1 MGNRSLPPGEEL
13 VPLITNGELS
23 LTPLERDIVKRRMA
37 RRPIISPG
45 QPTMDFDT
53 ALQHFVNY
61 MHYERNFSK
70 HSIRNYCED
79 MEMFIKFITPPGET
93 TPPVES
99 TELILLREFVSSLY
113 GRDLMKPTIKRKI
126 AALRAFFKFCV
137 REGWIEANP
146 AKLLH
151 SPKLPIRVPRVQT
164 PEEISNFLD
173 RMPGG
178 KSRQTVLRNPRR
190 ANSGRYP
197 HERHIPARDRAMLE
211 LLYASGLRVSELV
224 GLNLGDID
232 HTSKMLRVLG
242 KRRKQ
247 RVVPFGEKAAEALDA
262 YLPLRLELLG
272 MKNAKPN
279 YDAVFLNARAGRIST
294 SAVEVVVRNYCM
306 LINPEWRLHPHA
318 FRHAFATHLLGD
330 GADLR
335 AIQEL
340 LGHASLSTT
349 QRYTQASIEQLMKVY
364 DKSHPHS

>member
-1 MGNRSLPPGEEL
+1 
-13 VPLITNGELS
+13 
-23 LTPLERDIVKRRMA
+23 
-37 RRPIISPG
+37 
-45 QPTMDFDT
+45 MDFDT

-61 MHYERNFSK
+61 MHYERNFSA
-70 HSIRNYCED
+70 HSIRNYGED
-79 MEMFIKFITPPGET
+79 IELFIRFITPPGET
-93 TPPVES
+93 TPSVEA

-113 GRDLMKPTIKRKI
+113 ARSLSKPTIKRKI

-137 REGWIEANP
+137 REHWVEGNP
-146 AKLLH
+146 AKMLH

-164 PEEISNFLD
+164 PEELSSFLD

-178 KSRQTVLRNPRR
+178 KSRQAAPIIHGRR
-190 ANSGRYP
+190 AVRGLYARD
-197 HERHIPARDRAMLE
+197 RHIPARDRAVVE
-211 LLYASGLRVSELV
+211 LLYASGLRVSELC
-224 GLNLGDID
+224 GLDMGDID
-232 HTSKMLRVLG
+232 RTGQMLRVMG

-247 RVVPFGEKAAEALDA
+247 RVVPFGDQAAAALDE
-262 YLPLRLELLG
+262 YLPLRLELLA
-272 MKNAKPN
+272 MHHRSPN
-279 YDAVFLNARAGRIST
+279 YEAVFLGNRGKRIAPCT
-294 SAVEVVVRNYCM
+294 VALTVKNYCK
-306 LINPEWRLHPHA
+306 LLNPEFHLHPHA

>member
-1 MGNRSLPPGEEL
+1 
-13 VPLITNGELS
+13 
-23 LTPLERDIVKRRMA
+23 
-37 RRPIISPG
+37 
-45 QPTMDFDT
+45 MDFDT

-61 MHYERNFSK
+61 MHYERNFSA
-70 HSIRNYCED
+70 HSIRNYGED
-79 MEMFIKFITPPGET
+79 LEMFIKFITPPGET
-93 TPPVES
+93 TPSMEA

-113 GRDLMKPTIKRKI
+113 GRDLSKPTIKRKI

-137 REGWIEANP
+137 REGWVQSNP

-164 PEEISNFLD
+164 PEEISTFLD

-178 KSRQTVLRNPRR
+178 KSRQTVTSKNQRR
-190 ANSGRYP
+190 TVDGKYP

-211 LLYASGLRVSELV
+211 FLYASGLRVSELV

-232 HTSKMLRVLG
+232 RTSHMLRVLG

-247 RVVPFGEKAAEALDA
+247 RVVPFGDQAAAALDA
-262 YLPLRLELLG
+262 YLPLRLELLA
-272 MKNAKPN
+272 MKNPDPN
-279 YDAVFLNARAGRIST
+279 YDAVFLSARARRISAY
-294 SAVEVVVRNYCM
+294 SVAQAVRKYCM

>member
-1 MGNRSLPPGEEL
+1 
-13 VPLITNGELS
+13 
-23 LTPLERDIVKRRMA
+23 
-37 RRPIISPG
+37 
-45 QPTMDFDT
+45 MDFDT

-61 MHYERNFSK
+61 MHYERNFSA
-70 HSIRNYCED
+70 HSIRNYGED
-79 MEMFIKFITPPGET
+79 LEMFIKFITPPGET
-93 TPPVES
+93 TPSMEA

-113 GRDLMKPTIKRKI
+113 GRDLSKPTIKRKI

-137 REGWIEANP
+137 REGWVQSNP

-164 PEEISNFLD
+164 PEEISTFLD

-178 KSRQTVLRNPRR
+178 KSRQTVTSKNQRR
-190 ANSGRYP
+190 TVDGKYP

-211 LLYASGLRVSELV
+211 FLYASGLRVSELV

-232 HTSKMLRVLG
+232 RTSQMLRVLG

-247 RVVPFGEKAAEALDA
+247 RVVPFGDQAAAALDA
-262 YLPLRLELLG
+262 YLPLRLELLA
-272 MKNAKPN
+272 MKNPDPN
-279 YDAVFLNARAGRIST
+279 YDAVFLSARARRISAY
-294 SAVEVVVRNYCM
+294 SVAQAVRKYCM

-349 QRYTQASIEQLMKVY
+349 QRYTQASIEQLVKVY

>member
-1 MGNRSLPPGEEL
+1 
-13 VPLITNGELS
+13 
-23 LTPLERDIVKRRMA
+23 
-37 RRPIISPG
+37 
-45 QPTMDFDT
+45 MDFDT

-61 MHYERNFSK
+61 MHYERNFSA
-70 HSIRNYCED
+70 HSIRNYGED
-79 MEMFIKFITPPGET
+79 IEMFIKFITPPGET
-93 TPPVES
+93 TPSMEA

-113 GRDLMKPTIKRKI
+113 GRDLSKPTIKRKI

-137 REGWIEANP
+137 REGWVQSNP

-164 PEEISNFLD
+164 PEEISTFLD

-178 KSRQTVLRNPRR
+178 KSRQTVTSKNQRR
-190 ANSGRYP
+190 TVDGKYP

-211 LLYASGLRVSELV
+211 FLYASGLRVSELV

-232 HTSKMLRVLG
+232 RTSQMLRVLG

-247 RVVPFGEKAAEALDA
+247 RVVPFGDQAAAALDA
-262 YLPLRLELLG
+262 YLPLRLELLA
-272 MKNAKPN
+272 MKNPDPN
-279 YDAVFLNARAGRIST
+279 YDAVFLSARARRISAY
-294 SAVEVVVRNYCM
+294 SVAQAVRKYCM

>member
-1 MGNRSLPPGEEL
+1 MEDYLIPAEDELFPLTETGE
-13 VPLITNGELS
+13 VS
-23 LTPLERDIVKRRMA
+23 LTRLHREVLKRRAAA
-37 RRPIISPG
+37 RHTISSG
-45 QPTMDFDT
+45 QPMDFDT

-79 MEMFIKFITPPGET
+79 IEQFIKFITPPGET
-93 TPPVES
+93 TPTIKA

-113 GRDLMKPTIKRKI
+113 GRDLSKPTIKRKI
-126 AALRAFFKFCV
+126 AALRAFFKFSV
-137 REGWIEANP
+137 REGWIESNP

-164 PEEISNFLD
+164 PEEIASFLD

-178 KSRQTVLRNPRR
+178 NSQAAVPVKHGRR
-190 ANSGRYP
+190 AVRGQYAA
-197 HERHIPARDRAMLE
+197 ERHIAARDRAIVE

-224 GLNLGDID
+224 GLDMGDID
-232 HTSKMLRVLG
+232 RTSQMLRVLG
-242 KRRKQ
+242 KRRKE
-247 RVVPFGEKAAEALDA
+247 RVVPFGNSAAAALDE
-262 YLPLRLELLG
+262 YLPLRLELLALPHQ
-272 MKNAKPN
+272 NPD
-279 YDAVFLNARAGRIST
+279 YEAVFLSPRGRRLDANNVTVSVRSYCST
-294 SAVEVVVRNYCM
+294 
-306 LINPEWRLHPHA
+306 LNPEWHLHPHA

-340 LGHASLSTT
+340 LGHSSLSTT

-364 DKSHPHS
+364 DKAHPHK

>member
-1 MGNRSLPPGEEL
+1 
-13 VPLITNGELS
+13 
-23 LTPLERDIVKRRMA
+23 
-37 RRPIISPG
+37 
-45 QPTMDFDT
+45 MDFDT

-61 MHYERNFSK
+61 MHYERNFSR
-70 HSIRNYCED
+70 HSIRNYSED
-79 MEMFIKFITPPGET
+79 VDLFMKFITPPGEI
-93 TPPVES
+93 TPSVEA

-113 GRDLMKPTIKRKI
+113 GRDLSKPTIKRKI

-137 REGWIEANP
+137 REGWVAGNP
-146 AKLLH
+146 AKMLH

-164 PEEISNFLD
+164 PEELSNFLD

-178 KSRQTVLRNPRR
+178 KSRQSAPVKHGRR
-190 ANSGRYP
+190 AVRGQYP
-197 HERHIPARDRAMLE
+197 NERHIPARDRAILE
-211 LLYASGLRVSELV
+211 LLYASGLRVSELC
-224 GLNLGDID
+224 GLDIGDID
-232 HTSKMLRVLG
+232 RTGQMLRVMG

-247 RVVPFGEKAAEALDA
+247 RIVPFGDQAASALDE
-262 YLPLRLELLG
+262 YLALRLELLELHHRD
-272 MKNAKPN
+272 PN
-279 YDAVFLNARAGRIST
+279 YDAVFLGARAKRIAPVTVSEMVK
-294 SAVEVVVRNYCM
+294 SYCS
-306 LINPEWRLHPHA
+306 LLNPEFHLHPHA

>member
-1 MGNRSLPPGEEL
+1 
-13 VPLITNGELS
+13 
-23 LTPLERDIVKRRMA
+23 
-37 RRPIISPG
+37 
-45 QPTMDFDT
+45 MDFDT

-61 MHYERNFSK
+61 MHYERNFSA
-70 HSIRNYCED
+70 HSIRNYGED
-79 MEMFIKFITPPGET
+79 LEMFIKFITPPGET
-93 TPPVES
+93 TPSLEA

-113 GRDLMKPTIKRKI
+113 GRDLSKPTIKRKI

-137 REGWIEANP
+137 REGWVQSNP

-164 PEEISNFLD
+164 PEEISTFLD

-178 KSRQTVLRNPRR
+178 KSRQTVTSKNQRR
-190 ANSGRYP
+190 TVDGKYP
-197 HERHIPARDRAMLE
+197 HERHIPARDRALLE
-211 LLYASGLRVSELV
+211 FLYASGLRVSELV

-232 HTSKMLRVLG
+232 RTSQMLRVLG

-247 RVVPFGEKAAEALDA
+247 RVVPFGDQAAAALDA
-262 YLPLRLELLG
+262 YLPLRLELLA
-272 MKNAKPN
+272 MKNPDPH
-279 YDAVFLNARAGRIST
+279 YDAVFLSARARRISAY
-294 SAVEVVVRNYCM
+294 SVAQAVRKYCM

>member
-1 MGNRSLPPGEEL
+1 
-13 VPLITNGELS
+13 
-23 LTPLERDIVKRRMA
+23 
-37 RRPIISPG
+37 
-45 QPTMDFDT
+45 MDFDT
-53 ALQHFVNY
+53 ALRHFVNY
-61 MHYERNFSK
+61 MHYERNFSA
-70 HSIRNYCED
+70 HSIRNYGED
-79 MEMFIKFITPPGET
+79 LEMFIKFITPPGET
-93 TPPVES
+93 TPSLEA

-113 GRDLMKPTIKRKI
+113 GRDLSKPTIKRKI

-137 REGWIEANP
+137 REGWVQSNP

-164 PEEISNFLD
+164 PEEISTFLD

-178 KSRQTVLRNPRR
+178 KSRQTVTSKNQRR
-190 ANSGRYP
+190 TVDGKYP
-197 HERHIPARDRAMLE
+197 HERHIPARDRALLE
-211 LLYASGLRVSELV
+211 FLYASGLRVSELV

-232 HTSKMLRVLG
+232 RTSQMLRVLG

-247 RVVPFGEKAAEALDA
+247 RVVPFGDQAAAALDA
-262 YLPLRLELLG
+262 YLPLRLELLA
-272 MKNAKPN
+272 MKNPDPN
-279 YDAVFLNARAGRIST
+279 YDAVFLSARARRISAY
-294 SAVEVVVRNYCM
+294 SVAQAVRKYCM

>member
-1 MGNRSLPPGEEL
+1 
-13 VPLITNGELS
+13 
-23 LTPLERDIVKRRMA
+23 
-37 RRPIISPG
+37 
-45 QPTMDFDT
+45 MDFDT

-61 MHYERNFSK
+61 MHYERNFSA
-70 HSIRNYCED
+70 HSIRNYGED
-79 MEMFIKFITPPGET
+79 LEMFIKFITPPGET
-93 TPPVES
+93 TPSLEA

-113 GRDLMKPTIKRKI
+113 GRGLSKPTIKRKI

-137 REGWIEANP
+137 REGWVQSNP

-164 PEEISNFLD
+164 PEEISTFLD

-178 KSRQTVLRNPRR
+178 KSRQTVTSKNQRR
-190 ANSGRYP
+190 TVDGKYP
-197 HERHIPARDRAMLE
+197 HERHIPARDRALLE
-211 LLYASGLRVSELV
+211 FLYASGLRVSELV

-232 HTSKMLRVLG
+232 RTSQMLRVLG

-247 RVVPFGEKAAEALDA
+247 RVVPFGDQAAAALDA
-262 YLPLRLELLG
+262 YLPLRLELLA
-272 MKNAKPN
+272 MKNPDPN
-279 YDAVFLNARAGRIST
+279 YDAVFLSARARRISAY
-294 SAVEVVVRNYCM
+294 SVAQAVRKYCM

>member
-1 MGNRSLPPGEEL
+1 
-13 VPLITNGELS
+13 
-23 LTPLERDIVKRRMA
+23 
-37 RRPIISPG
+37 
-45 QPTMDFDT
+45 MDFDT

-61 MHYERNFSK
+61 MHYERNFSA
-70 HSIRNYCED
+70 HSIRNYGED
-79 MEMFIKFITPPGET
+79 LEMFIKFITPPGET
-93 TPPVES
+93 TPSMEA

-113 GRDLMKPTIKRKI
+113 GRDLSKPTIKRKI

-137 REGWIEANP
+137 REGWVQSNP

-164 PEEISNFLD
+164 PEEISTFLD

-178 KSRQTVLRNPRR
+178 KSRQTVTSKNQRR
-190 ANSGRYP
+190 TVDGKYP

-211 LLYASGLRVSELV
+211 FLYASGLRVSELV

-232 HTSKMLRVLG
+232 RTSQMLRVLG

-247 RVVPFGEKAAEALDA
+247 RVVPFGDQAAAALDA
-262 YLPLRLELLG
+262 YLPLRLELLA
-272 MKNAKPN
+272 MKNPDPN
-279 YDAVFLNARAGRIST
+279 YDAVFLSARARRISAY
-294 SAVEVVVRNYCM
+294 SVAQAVRKYCM

>member
-1 MGNRSLPPGEEL
+1 
-13 VPLITNGELS
+13 
-23 LTPLERDIVKRRMA
+23 
-37 RRPIISPG
+37 
-45 QPTMDFDT
+45 MDFDT

-61 MHYERNFSK
+61 MHYERNFSA
-70 HSIRNYCED
+70 HSIRNYGED
-79 MEMFIKFITPPGET
+79 LEMFIKFITPPGET
-93 TPPVES
+93 TPSLEA

-113 GRDLMKPTIKRKI
+113 GRDLSKPTIKRKI

-137 REGWIEANP
+137 REGWVQSNP

-164 PEEISNFLD
+164 PEEISTFLD

-178 KSRQTVLRNPRR
+178 KSRQTVTSKNQRR
-190 ANSGRYP
+190 TVDGKYP
-197 HERHIPARDRAMLE
+197 HERHIPARDRALLE
-211 LLYASGLRVSELV
+211 FLYASGLRVSELV

-232 HTSKMLRVLG
+232 RTSQMLRVLG

-247 RVVPFGEKAAEALDA
+247 RVVPFGDQAAAALDA
-262 YLPLRLELLG
+262 YLPLRLELLA
-272 MKNAKPN
+272 MKNPDPN
-279 YDAVFLNARAGRIST
+279 YDAVFLSARARRISAY
-294 SAVEVVVRNYCM
+294 SVAQAVRKYCM

>member
-1 MGNRSLPPGEEL
+1 
-13 VPLITNGELS
+13 
-23 LTPLERDIVKRRMA
+23 
-37 RRPIISPG
+37 
-45 QPTMDFDT
+45 MDFDT

-61 MHYERNFSK
+61 MHYERNFSA
-70 HSIRNYCED
+70 HSIRNYGED
-79 MEMFIKFITPPGET
+79 LEMFIKFITPPGET
-93 TPPVES
+93 TPSMEA

-113 GRDLMKPTIKRKI
+113 GRDLSKPTIKRKI

-137 REGWIEANP
+137 REGWVQSNP

-164 PEEISNFLD
+164 PEEISTFLD

-178 KSRQTVLRNPRR
+178 KSRQTVTSKNQRR
-190 ANSGRYP
+190 TVDGKYP

-211 LLYASGLRVSELV
+211 FLYASGLRVSELV

-232 HTSKMLRVLG
+232 RTIQMLRVLG

-247 RVVPFGEKAAEALDA
+247 RVVPFGDQAAAALDA
-262 YLPLRLELLG
+262 YLPLRLELLA
-272 MKNAKPN
+272 MKNPDPN
-279 YDAVFLNARAGRIST
+279 YDAVFLSARARRISAY
-294 SAVEVVVRNYCM
+294 SVAQAVRKYCM

>member
-1 MGNRSLPPGEEL
+1 
-13 VPLITNGELS
+13 
-23 LTPLERDIVKRRMA
+23 
-37 RRPIISPG
+37 
-45 QPTMDFDT
+45 MDFDT

-61 MHYERNFSK
+61 MHYERNFSA
-70 HSIRNYCED
+70 HSIRNYGED
-79 MEMFIKFITPPGET
+79 IEMFIKFVTPPGET
-93 TPPVES
+93 TPSLEA

-113 GRDLMKPTIKRKI
+113 GRDLSKPTIKRKI

-137 REGWIEANP
+137 REGWVASNP

-164 PEEISNFLD
+164 PEEISTFLD
-173 RMPGG
+173 RLPGG
-178 KSRQTVLRNPRR
+178 KSRQTVTSRNQRR
-190 ANSGRYP
+190 TVNGKYP

-211 LLYASGLRVSELV
+211 FLYASGLRVSELV

-232 HTSKMLRVLG
+232 RTSQMLRVLG

-247 RVVPFGEKAAEALDA
+247 RVVPFGDQAAAALDA
-262 YLPLRLELLG
+262 YLPLRLELLA
-272 MKNAKPN
+272 MKNPKPD
-279 YDAVFLNARAGRIST
+279 YEAVFLNARARRISAY
-294 SAVEVVVRNYCM
+294 SVAQAVRRYCL